1 MKVVPQRSIF
11 VAAKK
16 GLTRASRFKLRLR
29 RSKIHRFGVFAL
41 EDIPAKV
48 RVIEYAG
55 ERISRVETRR
65 RFLEGSP
72 GRSRKQIYLARWDNY
87 WTIDGAVGGSGAE
100 LINHSCDPNLKFWG
114 WRGKLWLRSLRKI
127 RAGEE
132 LRYDYGFE
140 KDGERVKCHCGSG
153 KCRGTINRK

>member
-1 MKVVPQRSIF
+1 MKVLPERQLF
-11 VAAKK
+11 LEAKE
-16 GLTRASRFKLRLR
+16 GLARASRYRVRLR

-55 ERISRVETRR
+55 ERISRRETRR

-72 GRSRKQIYLARWDNY
+72 GRNPKQIYLAKWDNY
-87 WTIDGAVGGSGAE
+87 WTIDGAVGGNGAE
-100 LINHSCDPNLKFWG
+100 LINHSCDPNMRFCR
-114 WRGKLWLRSLRKI
+114 WRGKMWLRTLRWI

-132 LRYDYGFE
+132 LRYDYGFA
-140 KDGERVKCHCGSG
+140 KDGERVPCHCGSA
-153 KCRGTINRK
+153 KCRGTINRV

>member
-1 MKVVPQRSIF
+1 MTALQQRRL
-11 VAAKK
+11 VLTAKEQLA
-16 GLTRASRFKLRLR
+16 GASRYNLRLR
-29 RSKIHRFGVFAL
+29 RSKIHRFGVFAG
-41 EDIPAKV
+41 EDIPAKI

-55 ERISRVETRR
+55 ERISRRETRR

-72 GRSRKQIYLARWDNY
+72 GRSRKQIYLARWDDY
-87 WTIDGAVGGSGAE
+87 WSIDGAVGGSGAE
-100 LINHSCDPNLKFWG
+100 LINHSCDPNMRLWR
-114 WRGKLWLRSLRKI
+114 WRGRLWLRSVRKI

-140 KDGERVKCHCGSG
+140 KSGEPVRCHCGAA